1 MAHIGIVT
9 SFVGGAFCLCGLI
22 GMALVC
28 LVAVLGFLMGPMLAV
43 LDEQLDGPKDETKY
57 VGPKQALLRLL
68 GALLFC
74 GFLVFIGIAIGERW

>member
-28 LVAVLGFLMGPMLAV
+28 LGAVLGFLMGPMFAV
-43 LDEQLDGPKDETKY
+43 VDEQLDGPTVETKQ
-57 VGPKQALLRLL
+57 VGPKQVILRLV

-74 GFLVFIGIAIGERW
+74 GFLVLIGIAIGKG